1 MIRNQI
7 TIARTSKMDATPA
20 ALLVQTAS
28 KFDARVY
35 VEQTDKLINAKSIM
49 GVMTLRIIDGEVV
62 TIVADG
68 SDEEAASREVQ
79 NLLTGTK

>member
-7 TIARTSKMDATPA
+7 TIAKTSKMDVTPA

-28 KFDARVY
+28 KYDARVF

-68 SDEEAASREVQ
+68 ADEEAASREVQ
-79 NLLTGTK
+79 NLLTGAK

>member
-7 TIARTSKMDATPA
+7 TIAKTSKMDVTPA

-28 KFDARVY
+28 RFDSKVY

-49 GVMTLRIIDGEVV
+49 GVMTLRIVDGEVV
-62 TIVADG
+62 TIVAEGD
-68 SDEEAASREVQ
+68 DEEAASKEVGK
-79 NLLTGTK
+79 LLTGVK

>member
-1 MIRNQI
+1 
-7 TIARTSKMDATPA
+7 MDVTPA

-28 KFDARVY
+28 KYDSRVF

>member
-1 MIRNQI
+1 
-7 TIARTSKMDATPA
+7 MDVTPA

-28 KFDARVY
+28 KYDSRVY

>member
-1 MIRNQI
+1 
-7 TIARTSKMDATPA
+7 MDVTPA

-28 KFDARVY
+28 KYDSRVF

-49 GVMTLRIIDGEVV
+49 GVMTLRIVDGEVV

>member
-1 MIRNQI
+1 
-7 TIARTSKMDATPA
+7 MDVTPA

-28 KFDARVY
+28 KFDSRVY

-68 SDEEAASREVQ
+68 ADEEAASKEVQ

>member
-7 TIARTSKMDATPA
+7 TIAKTSKMDVTPA

-28 KFDARVY
+28 KFDSRVY

-68 SDEEAASREVQ
+68 ADEEAASKEVQ

>member
-1 MIRNQI
+1 MIRNKI
-7 TIARTSKMDATPA
+7 TIAKTSKMDATPA

-28 KFDARVY
+28 KYDARVY

-68 SDEEAASREVQ
+68 ADEEAASKEVQ

>member
-1 MIRNQI
+1 
-7 TIARTSKMDATPA
+7 MDVTPA

-28 KFDARVY
+28 KYDSRVF

-68 SDEEAASREVQ
+68 ADEEAASREVQ
-79 NLLTGTK
+79 NLLTGVK

>member
-7 TIARTSKMDATPA
+7 TIAKTSKMDVTPA

-28 KFDARVY
+28 KYDSRVF

>member
-7 TIARTSKMDATPA
+7 TIAKTSKMDVTPA

-28 KFDARVY
+28 KYDARVF

-68 SDEEAASREVQ
+68 ADEEAASREVQ
-79 NLLTGTK
+79 NLLTGVK